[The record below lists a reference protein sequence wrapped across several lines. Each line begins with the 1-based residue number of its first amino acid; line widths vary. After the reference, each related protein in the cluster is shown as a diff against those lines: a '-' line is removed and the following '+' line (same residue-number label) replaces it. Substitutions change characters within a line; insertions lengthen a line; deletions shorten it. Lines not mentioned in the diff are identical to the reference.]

1 MNISRALAAFLLCT
15 LIVSAWVSAEEST
28 DEYDYEY
35 SDVLD
40 TDGDGLTDEE
50 ERQIGTDPLLA
61 DTDGDG
67 LEDADERMRGSDPL
81 DAESY

>member
-1 MNISRALAAFLLCT
+1 MKLPRVLAAFLLCT
-15 LIVSAWVSAEEST
+15 PFVSTWVSAEEAP
-28 DEYDYEY
+28 DEYEY

-50 ERQIGTDPLLA
+50 ERQVGTDPLLA

-81 DAESY
+81 DADSY